1 MEELEIRLADWYRT
15 SYSWEL
21 LRDMKVCVD
30 HDRFNTDNDGVLS
43 YTAFGWL
50 YSRTLDAFGFINTYT
65 DYNVLLPSWAVH
77 RHLSGFNVFDRL
89 FTDIPELLVMERLK
103 KWRL

>member
-1 MEELEIRLADWYRT
+1 
-15 SYSWEL
+15 
-21 LRDMKVCVD
+21 MKVCVD

-50 YSRTLDAFGFINTYT
+50 YSRTLDAFGNK
-65 DYNVLLPSWAVH
+65 DLYNEYNHLLPSWALH

-89 FTDIPELLVMERLK
+89 FTDIPELLAMERLK